1 MKTNKA
7 VKATCFQ
14 VKTKCK
20 TLRTIA
26 TNHGHRLN
34 ITFALTERYSYEH
47 KLRPTLCDS
56 EDVSTLVVKTPVTTY
71 NSPSQHYTDQ
81 DDQPTTNR
89 TTTTTTTTTT
99 KLIFIISASVTKFQN
114 LERKWGLDIRDNKT
128 KSF

>member
-1 MKTNKA
+1 M
-7 VKATCFQ
+7 
-14 VKTKCK
+14 
-20 TLRTIA
+20 RTIA

-89 TTTTTTTTTT
+89 TTTT

-114 LERKWGLDIRDNKT
+114 LERKWGLDIRDDKT